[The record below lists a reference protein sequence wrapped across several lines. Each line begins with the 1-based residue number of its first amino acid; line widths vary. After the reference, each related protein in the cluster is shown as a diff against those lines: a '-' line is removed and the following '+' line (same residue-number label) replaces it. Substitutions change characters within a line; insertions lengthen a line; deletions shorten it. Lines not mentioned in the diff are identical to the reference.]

1 MMMSNTSSSTSTV
14 TKTTEQENEALA
26 RSFCI
31 EIFQKGRLSLAD
43 EILTPDFVL
52 HNPVLP
58 LELAKGGP
66 EGVKRFASLVAES
79 APAYRVVHDDTIS
92 KGDKVLIRWTFS
104 GVIKKEMLGI
114 PPSSEPVTI
123 TGFDLFR
130 ITTDGKIAE
139 LWQQFNVGSWP

>member
-26 RSFCI
+26 RSFCV
-31 EIFQKGRLSLAD
+31 EIFQKGRFSLAD

-58 LELAKGGP
+58 PELTKGP
-66 EGVKRFASLVAES
+66 EGVKRFASFVAES
-79 APAYRVVHDDTIS
+79 APEYHVVHNDDAIS
-92 KGDKVLIRWTFS
+92 KGDKVLIRWTFT

-114 PPSSEPVTI
+114 PPGDKPITI
-123 TGFDLFR
+123 TGLDLFR
-130 ITTDGKIAE
+130 ITTDGKKIA
-139 LWQQFNVGSWP
+139 